1 MSTKKDQQEK
11 AIDTKGDSYG
21 NMSSMQVC
29 METNYYKICGTM
41 SGLQANNA
49 IRLLFRSL

>member
-1 MSTKKDQQEK
+1 MALQEMEL
-11 AIDTKGDSYG
+11 DTRGVSYG
-21 NMSSMQVC
+21 NMSSMQVG
-29 METNYYKICGTM
+29 MEANHYKICGTM

>member
-21 NMSSMQVC
+21 NMSSLQIG
-29 METNYYKICGTM
+29 METDCYKICGTM